1 MFYTSALSNMAVHIF
16 YFSDE
21 TENLNRLITSKETE
35 SVIIKNL
42 PTNKNQ
48 EPYGFLVKFHQIFKE
63 ELIPIL
69 LKLFQKIE

>member
-42 PTNKNQ
+42 PTNGS
-48 EPYGFLVKFHQIFKE
+48 PGPSSFADKFY
-63 ELIPIL
+63 
-69 LKLFQKIE
+69 